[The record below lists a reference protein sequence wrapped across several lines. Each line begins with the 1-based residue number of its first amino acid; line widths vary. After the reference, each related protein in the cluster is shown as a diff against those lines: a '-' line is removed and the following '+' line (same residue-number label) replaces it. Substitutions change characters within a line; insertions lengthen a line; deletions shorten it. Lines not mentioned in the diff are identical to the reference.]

1 MVGKDEELALMTPV
15 KTAMML
21 LVVLYHSCVMWAGG
35 GWFDEPAVPCA
46 PLGALA
52 LWLNTFHVPAF
63 VFASGYVHSYLRREA
78 GRYGGVRSV
87 LARKARRLLVPC
99 ALVSLLWAAPAY
111 GVVFGAD
118 ELVGKFV
125 LMAAPSQLWFL
136 PMLFW
141 CFVAAELAWRF
152 VPGLLRG
159 PDARVGAALA
169 VLAVG
174 SPVASRLTGG
184 AFQLASACQYLV
196 VFWAGW
202 AFRSAGTG
210 RFWAVGPAWLFAADV
225 VLFALW
231 RAVSGADGVVA
242 SLASHAAL
250 VALRL
255 LGCAMVLSVAGRL
268 RFPGGRLWGLLGR
281 DSFGIYLFHQQLVW
295 VALSLLNVPG
305 VPPVLAAGAAF
316 VFSLTASAA
325 MAELLG
331 RLGPAK
337 AIIGKG

>member
-1 MVGKDEELALMTPV
+1 MTPA

-21 LVVLYHSCVMWAGG
+21 LVVLYHSCAMWAGG

-52 LWLNTFHVPAF
+52 LWLNTFHVAAF
-63 VFASGYVHSYLRREA
+63 AFSSGYIHSYLRREA
-78 GRYGGVRSV
+78 GRYGGVRSA
-87 LARKARRLLVPC
+87 LARKARRLIVPC

-111 GVVFGAD
+111 GLVYGTG

-141 CFVAAELAWRF
+141 CFVVAELAWRLA
-152 VPGLLRG
+152 PGLLRG

-169 VLAVG
+169 ALAIG
-174 SPVASRLTGG
+174 SPVVSRLTGG

-202 AFRSAGTG
+202 AFRSAGTE
-210 RFWAVGPAWLFAADV
+210 RFWAVGPAGLVAADV
-225 VLFALW
+225 ALFALW
-231 RAVSGADGVVA
+231 RAVSGVDGVVA
-242 SLASHAAL
+242 SLASHATL
-250 VALRL
+250 VALRV

-268 RFPGGRLWGLLGR
+268 GFPGGRLWGALER

-295 VALSLLNVPG
+295 VALSLLNAPG
-305 VPPVLAAGAAF
+305 APPVLAAGAAF
-316 VFSLTASAA
+316 VFSLTASAG
-325 MAELLG
+325 MTELLG
-331 RLGPAK
+331 RLGPTK
-337 AIIGKG
+337 LIIGKG

>member
-1 MVGKDEELALMTPV
+1 MG
-15 KTAMML
+15 
-21 LVVLYHSCVMWAGG
+21 GG

-63 VFASGYVHSYLRREA
+63 VFASGYIHSYLRREA

-111 GVVFGAD
+111 GLVFGAD

-141 CFVAAELAWRF
+141 CFVAAELAWRCA
-152 VPGLLRG
+152 PGLLRG

-174 SPVASRLTGG
+174 SPVASRLTG
-184 AFQLASACQYLV
+184 APSRLLPPASTSSSSGRGGPSGPPAR
-196 VFWAGW
+196 GGSG
-202 AFRSAGTG
+202 RSARPGSSLRT
-210 RFWAVGPAWLFAADV
+210 RRCSP
-225 VLFALW
+225 
-231 RAVSGADGVVA
+231 SGAP
-242 SLASHAAL
+242 SQ
-250 VALRL
+250 
-255 LGCAMVLSVAGRL
+255 
-268 RFPGGRLWGLLGR
+268 GLTG
-281 DSFGIYLFHQQLVW
+281 S
-295 VALSLLNVPG
+295 S
-305 VPPVLAAGAAF
+305 PPWRRAWRW
-316 VFSLTASAA
+316 S
-325 MAELLG
+325 
-331 RLGPAK
+331 R
-337 AIIGKG
+337 

>member
-1 MVGKDEELALMTPV
+1 M
-15 KTAMML
+15 
-21 LVVLYHSCVMWAGG
+21 
-35 GWFDEPAVPCA
+35 PCA

-78 GRYGGVRSV
+78 GCYGGVRSV
-87 LARKARRLLVPC
+87 LARKARRLLAPC
-99 ALVSLLWAAPAY
+99 VLVSLLWAAPAY
-111 GVVFGAD
+111 GLVYGTD
-118 ELVGKFV
+118 EIMGKFV

-152 VPGLLRG
+152 APSLLRG
-159 PDARVGAALA
+159 PDIRVGAAL
-169 VLAVG
+169 VILAMG
-174 SPVASRLTGG
+174 SPVASRLTGD

-202 AFRSAGTG
+202 AFRSADTE
-210 RFWAVGPAWLFAADV
+210 RFWAIGPTGLTAADV
-225 VLFALW
+225 VLFVLW
-231 RAVSGADGVVA
+231 RAVAIEGGVVF
-242 SLASHAAL
+242 SLASNGIQI
-250 VALRL
+250 ALRL
-255 LGCAMVLSVAGRL
+255 LGCAMVLSVVGRL
-268 RFPGGRLWGLLGR
+268 RFPGGRLWGVLER

-305 VPPVLAAGAAF
+305 VPPILAAGTAF

-325 MAELLG
+325 MTELLG
-331 RLGPAK
+331 RLGPTK
-337 AIIGKG
+337 VIIGKG